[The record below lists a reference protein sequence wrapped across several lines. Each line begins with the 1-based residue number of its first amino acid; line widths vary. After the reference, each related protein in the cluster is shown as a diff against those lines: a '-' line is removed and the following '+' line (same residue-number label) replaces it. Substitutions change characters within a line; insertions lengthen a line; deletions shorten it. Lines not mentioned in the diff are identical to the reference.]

1 MGRLPDSDT
10 CAWFCIVHGVKI
22 IGSRPQRNPQNL
34 RMWFRWL
41 SVVCQVSAKQ
51 HVREYLFFFRR
62 LRWRCV
68 VPSGT
73 LRAMKQP
80 AMMKSMPSE
89 PSHSDSRI
97 VLKVEVPRS
106 VKSLM
111 DLYKRAGVNNNVI
124 VGIALET
131 FADLTDEEQV
141 ARIFVRVRSDMVAWR
156 REAFARKEARELREY
171 ERAVES
177 GEIPPIDTSL
187 RLTPGNSPSGPG
199 EDPSGVRRVLWPLSY
214 PPASP
219 GRLAIAR

>member
-1 MGRLPDSDT
+1 
-10 CAWFCIVHGVKI
+10 
-22 IGSRPQRNPQNL
+22 
-34 RMWFRWL
+34 
-41 SVVCQVSAKQ
+41 
-51 HVREYLFFFRR
+51 
-62 LRWRCV
+62 
-68 VPSGT
+68 
-73 LRAMKQP
+73 MKQP